1 MSPPP
6 HASHLPFA
14 HEPWKTL
21 YVAQRLTTTLLL
33 VPVWV
38 TYYLLVPRSSRPR
51 KSWSI
56 KQIVAVRF
64 TRRVHKV
71 TEMAGVVWG
80 VRDNT
85 KEPKQS
91 SLKETRFQWIDPLPE
106 AFRKGVVNDKE
117 VPCVRVGTFVWP
129 KHPKK
134 LNNGHS
140 SAQRMISLLSIYLYT
155 QGSVPSQG
163 PLLQKRSSQTLGA
176 SSSSLADIDLE
187 AMGDVPLVGIFMHGG
202 GYCHMSADEKS
213 PTSKIPRRL
222 TKVRLTRG
230 LAVRLRIRLLI
241 ILPDSQD
248 GRFTEIYC
256 MLQVLTHCPPRFH
269 SRGPT
274 YCCAAVEYRLL
285 HQGSFPS
292 ATQDAAAVYYHI
304 VKKYGKHICR
314 TAALSF

>member
-38 TYYLLVPRSSRPR
+38 SYYLLMPRSSRPR
-51 KSWSI
+51 ESWSI

-85 KEPKQS
+85 EEPKQS
-91 SLKETRFQWIDPLPE
+91 SLKETRFQWIDPLPKE
-106 AFRKGVVNDKE
+106 LQRGIVNDKE

-129 KHPKK
+129 KHPHR
-134 LNNGHS
+134 LTNS
-140 SAQRMISLLSIYLYT
+140 SNSTQGMTSLLHFWMYSSICSP
-155 QGSVPSQG
+155 QDSF
-163 PLLQKRSSQTLGA
+163 LQKRGSQIA
-176 SSSSLADIDLE
+176 SGYDSPSHSPDINLE
-187 AMGDVPLVGIFMHGG
+187 ATGDIPLIGIFMHGG

-222 TKVRLTRG
+222 IKVRTTRG
-230 LAVRLRIRLLI
+230 LAGSPLKQNVHRSPGFPGWPIHRNLLCVTGSHTIFTAISLTRIHS
-241 ILPDSQD
+241 LPLS
-248 GRFTEIYC
+248 
-256 MLQVLTHCPPRFH
+256 
-269 SRGPT
+269 
-274 YCCAAVEYRLL
+274 
-285 HQGSFPS
+285 
-292 ATQDAAAVYYHI
+292 
-304 VKKYGKHICR
+304 CR
-314 TAALSF
+314 V